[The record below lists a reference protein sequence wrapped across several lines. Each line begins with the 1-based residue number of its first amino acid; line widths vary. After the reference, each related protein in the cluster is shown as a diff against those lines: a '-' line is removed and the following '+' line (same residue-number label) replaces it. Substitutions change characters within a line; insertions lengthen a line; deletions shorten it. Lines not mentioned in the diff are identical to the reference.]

1 MSTQIG
7 NFKRTSSLALFLW
20 YFSTYGLIQALKF
33 LYRRIMKGHW
43 SVYIDEMGTSVSV
56 TTTLA
61 AMTGSPY
68 SPLTDG
74 RLRQVILTC
83 SGDAATALIEG
94 GHVELTATSFAGV
107 EVHVP
112 FAGAGIRTAP
122 AFPIPIT
129 IVDCDVPV
137 KTGVTIKLQI
147 INETGDTPVTP
158 RYAVFG
164 VFEG

>member
-1 MSTQIG
+1 
-7 NFKRTSSLALFLW
+7 LL
-20 YFSTYGLIQALKF
+20 
-33 LYRRIMKGHW
+33 KGHW
-43 SVYIDEMGTSVSV
+43 SVYIDEIATSTSVA
-56 TTTLA
+56 TTLT

-68 SPLTDG
+68 SPLVSG
-74 RLRQVILTC
+74 RLRQVLLTC

-94 GHVELTATSFAGV
+94 GYVRLASTSFGGV

-129 IVDCDVPV
+129 IVDCDLPV
-137 KTGVTIKLQI
+137 MTGVTVTAEI

-158 RYAVFG
+158 RFAVFG